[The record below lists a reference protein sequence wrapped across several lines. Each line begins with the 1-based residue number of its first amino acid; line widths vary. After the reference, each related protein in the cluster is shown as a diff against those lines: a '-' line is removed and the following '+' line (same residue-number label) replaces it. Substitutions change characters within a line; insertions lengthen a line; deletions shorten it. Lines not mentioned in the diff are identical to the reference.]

1 MAQPIKTKTWKITNR
16 RLVQLPSV
24 FIEENNIIKDCKLS
38 VLYGCNYKCVIVIPD
53 GTKLSDRTL
62 ERISIL
68 VNESLA

>member
-24 FIEENNIIKDCKLS
+24 FIEENNIIKDSKLS
-38 VLYGCNYKCVIVIPD
+38 VMYGNNYKCVIVIPD

-62 ERISIL
+62 ERISII
-68 VNESLA
+68 VNESL